1 MSINAKR
8 GCVDKEQLIE
18 EILKMNTPLDKESLN
33 IFNLEGLKEYLGYLI
48 KQCRDNWFV
57 CVMSWKERRQT
68 LEHPEVEK
76 TEEMLRRG
84 GVTIGEGDKL
94 EETLDFGIDC

>member
-48 KQCRDNWFV
+48 KQCRDN
-57 CVMSWKERRQT
+57 
-68 LEHPEVEK
+68 
-76 TEEMLRRG
+76 
-84 GVTIGEGDKL
+84 
-94 EETLDFGIDC
+94 